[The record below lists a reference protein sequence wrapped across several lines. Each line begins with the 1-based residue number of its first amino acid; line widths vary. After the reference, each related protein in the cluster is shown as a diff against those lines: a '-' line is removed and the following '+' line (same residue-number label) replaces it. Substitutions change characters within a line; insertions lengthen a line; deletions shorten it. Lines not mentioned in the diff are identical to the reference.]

1 MSKAEGNEHLKA
13 GRHEAAAASYTAALD
28 AQPPPSDEEKAAL
41 LANRALA
48 HLKLAKND
56 RCVAD
61 CTAVLQLQP
70 RYVKALYRR
79 AQAREALGEL
89 AEALKDVHEVLRIDG
104 ASNKEAAVYAGR
116 LRRAIEARAA
126 TGDLST
132 PTLAVAALSS
142 ARDQTERVNAVGKLS
157 RIAEDASRASELLHA
172 GAVAPLLALLPEAA
186 TLTSAEQLEM
196 PLLGLA
202 VEALER
208 MSHSTDAGVRRALA
222 DPPPPATPDEDVIP
236 HPDDADELPEGRCE

>member
-79 AQAREALGEL
+79 GSSQMHLGYLEEVRPGPGPRSCALPPHQPQA
-89 AEALKDVHEVLRIDG
+89 
-104 ASNKEAAVYAGR
+104 
-116 LRRAIEARAA
+116 
-126 TGDLST
+126 
-132 PTLAVAALSS
+132 S
-142 ARDQTERVNAVGKLS
+142 AR
-157 RIAEDASRASELLHA
+157 
-172 GAVAPLLALLPEAA
+172 
-186 TLTSAEQLEM
+186 
-196 PLLGLA
+196 LG
-202 VEALER
+202 
-208 MSHSTDAGVRRALA
+208 RRS
-222 DPPPPATPDEDVIP
+222 PT
-236 HPDDADELPEGRCE
+236 